1 MLQKGERRKQQ
12 IIDTAKEMFLERG
25 YQSTHI
31 GQVCE
36 KLDIARGTVYQY
48 FGNKKEILYTLVDN
62 ISEKIQELFDSD
74 LLHNYLETKP
84 AQEDV
89 MSFVKKTLSSGI
101 EILLNEPIMI
111 KLIFKDIPGIDSKI
125 VKYVNKALDT
135 VKNVIA
141 KEIAELKKNHF
152 FRDDIDPFITSNF
165 LVGGVMMIVYEY
177 DKKGLDVLKSEVI
190 DSIVKNY
197 LSGILVYR

>member
-12 IIDTAKEMFLERG
+12 IIDTAKEMFLEKG

-36 KLDIARGTVYQY
+36 RLDIARGTVYQY
-48 FGNKKEILYTLVDN
+48 FGNKKEILYTLVDG
-62 ISEKIQELFDSD
+62 ISQKAHELLDND
-74 LLHNYLETKP
+74 LLRDYLKTEP
-84 AQEDV
+84 AKEDV
-89 MSFVKKTLSSGI
+89 IRFIKKRLSSCV
-101 EILLNEPIMI
+101 EILLSEPIII
-111 KLIFKDIPGIDSKI
+111 KLIYRDISGVDSKI
-125 VKYVNKALDT
+125 IKHVNAVLEAVRET
-135 VKNVIA
+135 IA
-141 KEIAELKKNHF
+141 KEITELKENQF

-177 DKKGLDVLKSEVI
+177 YKRGINVLKSEII

-197 LSGILVYR
+197 LNGVLI

>member
-12 IIDTAKEMFLERG
+12 IIDTAKEMFLEKG

-48 FGNKKEILYTLVDN
+48 FGNKKEILYTLINN
-62 ISEKIQELFDSD
+62 ISEKVHELLDND
-74 LLHNYLETKP
+74 LLRDYLKTEP
-84 AQEDV
+84 AEEDV
-89 MSFVKKTLSSGI
+89 ISFIKKRLSSCI
-101 EILLNEPIMI
+101 EILLTEPIMI
-111 KLIFKDIPGIDSKI
+111 KLIYRDISGVDSKI
-125 VKYVNKALDT
+125 IKYVNGVLET
-135 VKNVIA
+135 VRDIIA
-141 KEIAELKKNHF
+141 KEIVELKENHF
-152 FRDDIDPFITSNF
+152 FRDDIDPFVTSNL

-177 DKKGLDVLKSEVI
+177 YKKGLNVLKSEVI

-197 LSGILVYR
+197 LSGTLICR

>member
-1 MLQKGERRKQQ
+1 MPQKGERRKQQ
-12 IIDTAKEMFLERG
+12 IIDTAKEMFLEKG

-36 KLDIARGTVYQY
+36 RLDIARGTVYQY
-48 FGNKKEILYTLVDN
+48 FGNKKEILYTLIDN
-62 ISEKIQELFDSD
+62 ISEKIQNLFDSD
-74 LLHNYLETKP
+74 LLCNYLETKP
-84 AQEDV
+84 SKEDV
-89 MSFVKKTLSSGI
+89 IGFVRKTLSSGI

-111 KLIFKDIPGIDSKI
+111 KLIFRDISGIDSKI
-125 VKYVNKALDT
+125 IKHVNKALEA
-135 VKNVIA
+135 VKYVIA

-152 FRDDIDPFITSNF
+152 FREDIDPFITSNF

-197 LSGILVYR
+197 LNGALV